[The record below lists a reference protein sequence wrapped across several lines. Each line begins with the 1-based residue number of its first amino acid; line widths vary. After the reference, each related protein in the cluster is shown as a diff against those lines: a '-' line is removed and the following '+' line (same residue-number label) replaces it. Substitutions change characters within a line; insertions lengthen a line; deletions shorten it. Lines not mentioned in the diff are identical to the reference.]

1 MNLEFWV
8 CWASCQFCFSGLC
21 RPNDS
26 RMLVAL
32 GECYEK
38 LNQLVE
44 AKKVRGVRFTVEKQV
59 GPYVTTQITAR
70 VLIII
75 DFYVLY
81 FRNFWIVSFWVFF
94 LENEL
99 VNVILY
105 G

>member
-59 GPYVTTQITAR
+59 GPYVTTQIKNSKGLNYNR
-70 VLIII
+70 CLRPLFQKLLDCVL
-75 DFYVLY
+75 LG
-81 FRNFWIVSFWVFF
+81 VFS
-94 LENEL
+94 
-99 VNVILY
+99 
-105 G
+105 